1 MLVSARVSI
10 QGSEWP
16 CGVYMN
22 ADYWWQAGFN
32 TPYERWAFMCEFS
45 PAKLKVKQPQMYEIV
60 KEAMENKFPGLPEHM
75 WTKKTPCCGS
85 KFIPYKYGASMVVEL
100 NFGGERHAILAE
112 RLPKELDDE
121 IKHVLCEW
129 HKAEARVTAAEIRAA
144 IPCVLPETNLCEDC
158 PVPGIAKFDFNKWKR
173 EGCPTLLAAG
183 WIAICKVIANKDKFN
198 LSRIITLCD
207 EMFIK
212 EEKDP
217 DLKLAMQ
224 MSRGFKATKPV
235 R

>member
-1 MLVSARVSI
+1 
-10 QGSEWP
+10 
-16 CGVYMN
+16 
-22 ADYWWQAGFN
+22 
-32 TPYERWAFMCEFS
+32 MCEFS
-45 PAKLKVKQPQMYEIV
+45 PAKLKVKQPKMYETV
-60 KEAMENKFPGLPEHM
+60 KEAMGDIPEAL
-75 WTKKTPCCGS
+75 WTKHTPCCGA
-85 KFIPYKYGASMVVEL
+85 KFVPWACGASMVVEL

-129 HKAEARVTAAEIRAA
+129 HRAESRVTVEEIRAA
-144 IPCVLPETNLCEDC
+144 IPCVLPETNLCQDC
-158 PVPGIAKFDFNKWKR
+158 PVPGIAKFDFKKWR
-173 EGCPTLLAAG
+173 SEGKPTLLAAG

-207 EMFIK
+207 EMYIK
-212 EEKDP
+212 QEKDP

-224 MSRGFKATKPV
+224 MSLGHKSTKPV

>member
-1 MLVSARVSI
+1 M
-10 QGSEWP
+10 
-16 CGVYMN
+16 
-22 ADYWWQAGFN
+22 
-32 TPYERWAFMCEFS
+32 
-45 PAKLKVKQPQMYEIV
+45 
-60 KEAMENKFPGLPEHM
+60 
-75 WTKKTPCCGS
+75 
-85 KFIPYKYGASMVVEL
+85 
-100 NFGGERHAILAE
+100 
-112 RLPKELDDE
+112 
-121 IKHVLCEW
+121 
-129 HKAEARVTAAEIRAA
+129 
-144 IPCVLPETNLCEDC
+144 
-158 PVPGIAKFDFNKWKR
+158 
-173 EGCPTLLAAG
+173 LAAG